1 MLDMTNLRAVHLYN
15 TSICANDTPALDP
28 AFDDLVERGVLS
40 CEETDTGSEYYRQQY
55 LASEIFREEYS
66 YNYYE

>member
-1 MLDMTNLRAVHLYN
+1 MTNLRAVHLYN

-40 CEETDTGSEYYRQQY
+40 CEETDTGSEEYYRQQY
-55 LASEIFREEYS
+55 LASEFAREEYS
-66 YNYYE
+66 YYYYE